1 MSSNLELIN
10 QIFQVCIVPLLA
22 VLTTYLVKYIDAKKD
37 ELIVKKEEANTNK
50 ENMLADKYIK
60 MLADT
65 IKACVI
71 ATNQTYVDSLK
82 DKNAFDVEAQ
92 KEAFKK
98 TSDAVM
104 LILSQEA
111 KDYLSTI
118 YGDLNQYIITQ
129 IEASVNANKK
139 KPIENNEKGSNL

>member
-37 ELIVKKEEANTNK
+37 ELIVKKEEANANK

-82 DKNAFDVEAQ
+82 DKNAFDGEAQ

-139 KPIENNEKGSNL
+139 KSAESNEKGSNL

>member
-1 MSSNLELIN
+1 MNVNLELLN
-10 QIFQVCIVPLLA
+10 QIFQVCIIPLLA
-22 VLTTYLVKYIDAKKD
+22 VLTTYLVKYIETKRD
-37 ELIVKKEEANTNK
+37 EIITEKNNT
-50 ENMLADKYIK
+50 LAEKYIK
-60 MLADT
+60 MLSDT
-65 IKACVI
+65 ITDCVK

-82 DKNAFDVEAQ
+82 DKNVFTKEAQ
-92 KEAFKK
+92 EEAFKK

-129 IEASVNANKK
+129 IESSVNANKK
-139 KPIENNEKGSNL
+139 KPAEGNE

>member
-1 MSSNLELIN
+1 MSSNLALIN

-37 ELIVKKEEANTNK
+37 ELIVKKEEANANK
-50 ENMLADKYIK
+50 ENMLSDKYIK

-82 DKNAFDVEAQ
+82 DKNAFDGEAQ

-139 KPIENNEKGSNL
+139 KPAESNEKGSNL

>member
-1 MSSNLELIN
+1 MNANLELIN

-37 ELIVKKEEANTNK
+37 ELMVKKEEANTNK
-50 ENMLADKYIK
+50 ENILADKYIK

-82 DKNAFDVEAQ
+82 DKNAFDGEAQ
-92 KEAFKK
+92 KEAFRK

-104 LILSQEA
+104 LILSQDA

-129 IEASVNANKK
+129 IEASVNENKK
-139 KPIENNEKGSNL
+139 KPVENNE

>member
-1 MSSNLELIN
+1 MNVNLELLN
-10 QIFQVCIVPLLA
+10 QIFQVCIIPLLA
-22 VLTTYLVKYIDAKKD
+22 VLTTYLVKYIETKRD
-37 ELIVKKEEANTNK
+37 EIITEKNNT
-50 ENMLADKYIK
+50 LAEKYIK
-60 MLADT
+60 MLSDT
-65 IKACVI
+65 ITDCVK

-82 DKNAFDVEAQ
+82 DKNAFTKEAQ
-92 KEAFKK
+92 EEAFKK

-129 IEASVNANKK
+129 IESSVNANKK
-139 KPIENNEKGSNL
+139 KPAEGNE

>member
-1 MSSNLELIN
+1 MISNLELIN

-37 ELIVKKEEANTNK
+37 ELIVKKEEANANK

-82 DKNAFDVEAQ
+82 DKNAFDGEAQ
-92 KEAFKK
+92 KEAFKN

-129 IEASVNANKK
+129 IEASVNENKK
-139 KPIENNEKGSNL
+139 KPVEK

>member
-10 QIFQVCIVPLLA
+10 HIFQVCIVPLLA

-82 DKNAFDVEAQ
+82 DKNAFDGEA
-92 KEAFKK
+92 
-98 TSDAVM
+98 
-104 LILSQEA
+104 
-111 KDYLSTI
+111 
-118 YGDLNQYIITQ
+118 
-129 IEASVNANKK
+129 
-139 KPIENNEKGSNL
+139 

>member
-37 ELIVKKEEANTNK
+37 ELIVKKEEANANK

-82 DKNAFDVEAQ
+82 DKNAFDGEAQ

-118 YGDLNQYIITQ
+118 YGDLNQYIIAQ
-129 IEASVNANKK
+129 IESSVNANKK
-139 KPIENNEKGSNL
+139 KPAEGNE

>member
-1 MSSNLELIN
+1 MNSNLELIN

-82 DKNAFDVEAQ
+82 DKNAFDGEAQ

-139 KPIENNEKGSNL
+139 KPVENNEKGSNL

>member
-82 DKNAFDVEAQ
+82 DKNAFDGEAQ

-129 IEASVNANKK
+129 IEASVNENKK
-139 KPIENNEKGSNL
+139 KPVENNE

>member
-82 DKNAFDVEAQ
+82 DKNAFDGEAQ

-129 IEASVNANKK
+129 IEASVNENKK
-139 KPIENNEKGSNL
+139 KPVKNNE

>member
-37 ELIVKKEEANTNK
+37 ELIVKKEEANANK

-82 DKNAFDVEAQ
+82 DKNAFDGEAQ

-139 KPIENNEKGSNL
+139 KPVENNE

>member
-10 QIFQVCIVPLLA
+10 QVFQVCIVPLLA

-82 DKNAFDVEAQ
+82 DKNAFGGEAQ

-139 KPIENNEKGSNL
+139 KPVENNEKGSNL

>member
-37 ELIVKKEEANTNK
+37 ELIVKKEESNTNK

-82 DKNAFDVEAQ
+82 DKNAFDGEAQ

-139 KPIENNEKGSNL
+139 KPAESNEKGSNL

>member
-1 MSSNLELIN
+1 MNVNLELLN
-10 QIFQVCIVPLLA
+10 QIFQVCVIPLLA
-22 VLTTYLVKYIDAKKD
+22 VLTTYLVKYIETKRD
-37 ELIVKKEEANTNK
+37 EIITEKNNT
-50 ENMLADKYIK
+50 LAEKYIK
-60 MLADT
+60 MLSDT
-65 IKACVI
+65 ITDCVK

-82 DKNAFDVEAQ
+82 DKNAFTKEAQ
-92 KEAFKK
+92 EEAFKK

-129 IEASVNANKK
+129 IESSVNANKK
-139 KPIENNEKGSNL
+139 KSAEGNE

>member
-37 ELIVKKEEANTNK
+37 ELIVKKEESNTNK

-82 DKNAFDVEAQ
+82 DKNAFDGEAQ

-129 IEASVNANKK
+129 IEASVKANKK
-139 KPIENNEKGSNL
+139 KSAESNEKGSNL

>member
-37 ELIVKKEEANTNK
+37 ELIVKKEESNTNK

-82 DKNAFDVEAQ
+82 DKNAFDGEAQ

-111 KDYLSTI
+111 KEYLSTI

-129 IEASVNANKK
+129 IEASVNENKK
-139 KPIENNEKGSNL
+139 KPVENNEKGSNL